1 MIVDLLSN
9 SHLYRGLHPRIDR
22 AFEYLH
28 RTDLAALAP
37 GDYEIDGENIYA
49 RALTY
54 TTRLPEAGKWEAHR
68 RYIDLQVMV
77 EGAERIAYAP
87 LSSMTPGEY
96 DEAKDF
102 HHLSGAG
109 DPVTLPSGSFMLL
122 WPADAHMPCLA
133 VDQPAPIKKVVVK
146 IAVD

>member
-1 MIVDLLSN
+1 
-9 SHLYRGLHPRIDR
+9 
-22 AFEYLH
+22 
-28 RTDLAALAP
+28 
-37 GDYEIDGENIYA
+37 
-49 RALTY
+49 
-54 TTRLPEAGKWEAHR
+54 
-68 RYIDLQVMV
+68 
-77 EGAERIAYAP
+77 
-87 LSSMTPGEY
+87 MTPGEY

-102 HHLSGAG
+102 LHLSGSG